1 MTGGIT
7 TTQDLRD
14 RCWVDEDTGCW
25 HWRGGRSMGRPNMWF
40 VPLGRTASLSQVIGH
55 LKTGKP
61 LRKGLLCYATC
72 TTPNCANPEHRK
84 VGTRQGQASVL
95 VAQGRLAKSPQV
107 RALMSRRRRTRVL
120 TDEAVAQIRASTK
133 SCKDEAA
140 ERGVSISL
148 VSLIRRN
155 KARAT
160 VVPGASVFT
169 FGGVL

>member
-1 MTGGIT
+1 MTRGIST
-7 TTQDLRD
+7 IQGLKE

-25 HWRGGRSMGRPNMWF
+25 HWRGAVSHGRASMWF
-40 VPLGRTASLSQVIGH
+40 TPQGRITTLSQVIGH

-107 RALMSRRRRTRVL
+107 RALMSRRRRTPVL

-155 KARAT
+155 KARTT